1 MHVRFTQVMAL
12 ALLGAVAVAQEP
24 AAQRGAAA
32 ATLGGKK
39 VAVDYGRPALK
50 GRTLAD
56 LLKQLPE
63 ERIWRAGVNQVTTL
77 TTETDLMVGD
87 KKLPAGKYSL
97 YMYLPEDGSRVL
109 LVNSDLG
116 VPLKQIFSGA
126 SEKMANEP
134 WPHIGDY
141 QKAIAA
147 KEVARVVLKK
157 EMVKAPMDTFTVTL
171 APAKDSALLTLAWGE
186 ESWSLEVKPA
196 K

>member
-1 MHVRFTQVMAL
+1 MRVRFTQVMAF
-12 ALLGAVAVAQEP
+12 ALLGVVAVAQEQAP
-24 AAQRGAAA
+24 QRGSAS

-39 VAVDYGRPALK
+39 VAVDYGRPTLK

-56 LLKQLPE
+56 LLKQLPD

-77 TTETDLMVGD
+77 TTETDLMIGD
-87 KKLPAGKYSL
+87 KKVPAGKYSL

-109 LVNSDLG
+109 LVNTDLG

-134 WPHIGDY
+134 WPHLGDY
-141 QKAIAA
+141 QKSIAA
-147 KEVARVVLKK
+147 KEVARVPMKK
-157 EMVKAPMDTFTVTL
+157 EMVKAPADTFSITL
-171 APAKDSALLTLAWGE
+171 TPAKDSALMTLAWGE
-186 ESWSLEVKPA
+186 ESWSLDVKPV